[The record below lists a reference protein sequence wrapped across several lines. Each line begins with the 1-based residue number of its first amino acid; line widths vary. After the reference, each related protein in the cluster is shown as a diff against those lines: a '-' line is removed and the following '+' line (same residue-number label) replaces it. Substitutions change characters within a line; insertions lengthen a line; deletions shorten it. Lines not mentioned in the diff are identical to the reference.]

1 MLILLKY
8 DFKLDMG
15 INMATKSTT
24 LITDS
29 DVPETKDNLIS
40 LQDSGKESQVLEI
53 NKQMSALKG
62 SISTLTKKINTTN
75 KQVKEDVSRL
85 TTSDVEIT
93 ESNEKQVIEIND
105 QITAVEGSIS
115 TLTKKLNATNKQV
128 KSDVNRL
135 TTSDAEITDKV
146 ADTYKQL
153 AVIDNTFGELS
164 QQSNKIT
171 VDLKKVNTTLKA
183 FEKSSKE
190 ALNLAIDTQS
200 EVNSEFTQQHEDL
213 IQRAEKLSKNAKT
226 ISTKLTKSIK
236 ENSKALSE
244 LEAKIITDLE
254 NVAQLSQSR
263 DEKLDDKIKTSNDEI
278 SSQKAKMLLMQSVD
292 EALEKRASALEGTSD
307 QLVIDSQNLR
317 DSTETLD
324 ILTSKLSSD
333 VQALE
338 LHTAQLAQENIE
350 QQAQIDE
357 LQVNTGSITRT
368 LLALATLEKK
378 HFRVL
383 AGGSLLLVLAV
394 IATFFYGE
402 YVRDTEMANE
412 GQRNT
417 VINEQV
423 SNLQNKVEDEQMAS
437 QVFYSEIIELQNN
450 LTQVKSELQ
459 QKTEQLNTEFQQKA
473 EEIKAEIVEMNDEVQ
488 SLDGRVQYLAP
499 LYNFGSDNTIHG
511 SQWLSNLDES
521 KLSIKIATVAEKQD
535 MYKIAQRYSN
545 YFTEELAYFITAD
558 EQYALVYGGNFNDEQ
573 QVTDTL
579 RNMPSYINYELIS
592 SISNAEI
599 LQQIKE

>member
-1 MLILLKY
+1 M
-8 DFKLDMG
+8 
-15 INMATKSTT
+15 
-24 LITDS
+24 
-29 DVPETKDNLIS
+29 
-40 LQDSGKESQVLEI
+40 
-53 NKQMSALKG
+53 
-62 SISTLTKKINTTN
+62 
-75 KQVKEDVSRL
+75 
-85 TTSDVEIT
+85 
-93 ESNEKQVIEIND
+93 
-105 QITAVEGSIS
+105 
-115 TLTKKLNATNKQV
+115 
-128 KSDVNRL
+128 
-135 TTSDAEITDKV
+135 
-146 ADTYKQL
+146 
-153 AVIDNTFGELS
+153 
-164 QQSNKIT
+164 
-171 VDLKKVNTTLKA
+171 
-183 FEKSSKE
+183 
-190 ALNLAIDTQS
+190 
-200 EVNSEFTQQHEDL
+200 
-213 IQRAEKLSKNAKT
+213 
-226 ISTKLTKSIK
+226 
-236 ENSKALSE
+236 
-244 LEAKIITDLE
+244 
-254 NVAQLSQSR
+254 
-263 DEKLDDKIKTSNDEI
+263 
-278 SSQKAKMLLMQSVD
+278 
-292 EALEKRASALEGTSD
+292 
-307 QLVIDSQNLR
+307 
-317 DSTETLD
+317 
-324 ILTSKLSSD
+324 
-333 VQALE
+333 
-338 LHTAQLAQENIE
+338 
-350 QQAQIDE
+350 
-357 LQVNTGSITRT
+357 
-368 LLALATLEKK
+368 
-378 HFRVL
+378 
-383 AGGSLLLVLAV
+383 

-459 QKTEQLNTEFQQKA
+459 QKTEQQNTEFQQKA

>member
-450 LTQVKSELQ
+450 LTQVKSEVQ
-459 QKTEQLNTEFQQKA
+459 QKTEQL
-473 EEIKAEIVEMNDEVQ
+473 I
-488 SLDGRVQYLAP
+488 
-499 LYNFGSDNTIHG
+499 
-511 SQWLSNLDES
+511 LSFNR
-521 KLSIKIATVAEKQD
+521 KLKKL
-535 MYKIAQRYSN
+535 K
-545 YFTEELAYFITAD
+545 L
-558 EQYALVYGGNFNDEQ
+558 
-573 QVTDTL
+573 
-579 RNMPSYINYELIS
+579 
-592 SISNAEI
+592 
-599 LQQIKE
+599 K

>member
-383 AGGSLLLVLAV
+383 AGGSLLL
-394 IATFFYGE
+394 
-402 YVRDTEMANE
+402 
-412 GQRNT
+412 
-417 VINEQV
+417 
-423 SNLQNKVEDEQMAS
+423 
-437 QVFYSEIIELQNN
+437 
-450 LTQVKSELQ
+450 
-459 QKTEQLNTEFQQKA
+459 
-473 EEIKAEIVEMNDEVQ
+473 
-488 SLDGRVQYLAP
+488 
-499 LYNFGSDNTIHG
+499 
-511 SQWLSNLDES
+511 
-521 KLSIKIATVAEKQD
+521 
-535 MYKIAQRYSN
+535 
-545 YFTEELAYFITAD
+545 
-558 EQYALVYGGNFNDEQ
+558 
-573 QVTDTL
+573 
-579 RNMPSYINYELIS
+579 
-592 SISNAEI
+592 
-599 LQQIKE
+599 

>member
-1 MLILLKY
+1 
-8 DFKLDMG
+8 
-15 INMATKSTT
+15 MATKSTT

-292 EALEKRASALEGTSD
+292 EALEKRAAALEGTSD

>member
-1 MLILLKY
+1 
-8 DFKLDMG
+8 MG

-292 EALEKRASALEGTSD
+292 EALEKRAAALEGTSD

>member
-292 EALEKRASALEGTSD
+292 EALEKRAAALEGTSD

>member
-1 MLILLKY
+1 MKY
-8 DFKLDMG
+8 DFKLDTG

-24 LITDS
+24 LTKDS
-29 DVPETKDNLIS
+29 TVPETKDNLIS

-164 QQSNKIT
+164 KQSNKIT

-292 EALEKRASALEGTSD
+292 EALEKRAAALEGTSD

-333 VQALE
+333 VEALE

-394 IATFFYGE
+394 IGTFFYGE

-459 QKTEQLNTEFQQKA
+459 QKTELLNTEFQQKA
-473 EEIKAEIVEMNDEVQ
+473 DEIKAEIVEMNDEVQ

-521 KLSIKIATVAEKQD
+521 KLSIKIATVAEKQE

-579 RNMPSYINYELIS
+579 RKMPSYINYELIS

>member
-1 MLILLKY
+1 
-8 DFKLDMG
+8 
-15 INMATKSTT
+15 MATKSTT

>member
-1 MLILLKY
+1 
-8 DFKLDMG
+8 
-15 INMATKSTT
+15 
-24 LITDS
+24 
-29 DVPETKDNLIS
+29 
-40 LQDSGKESQVLEI
+40 
-53 NKQMSALKG
+53 
-62 SISTLTKKINTTN
+62 
-75 KQVKEDVSRL
+75 
-85 TTSDVEIT
+85 
-93 ESNEKQVIEIND
+93 
-105 QITAVEGSIS
+105 
-115 TLTKKLNATNKQV
+115 
-128 KSDVNRL
+128 
-135 TTSDAEITDKV
+135 
-146 ADTYKQL
+146 
-153 AVIDNTFGELS
+153 
-164 QQSNKIT
+164 
-171 VDLKKVNTTLKA
+171 
-183 FEKSSKE
+183 
-190 ALNLAIDTQS
+190 
-200 EVNSEFTQQHEDL
+200 
-213 IQRAEKLSKNAKT
+213 
-226 ISTKLTKSIK
+226 
-236 ENSKALSE
+236 
-244 LEAKIITDLE
+244 
-254 NVAQLSQSR
+254 
-263 DEKLDDKIKTSNDEI
+263 
-278 SSQKAKMLLMQSVD
+278 MLLMQSVD
-292 EALEKRASALEGTSD
+292 EALEKRAAALEGTSD

-324 ILTSKLSSD
+324 ILTNKLSSD
-333 VQALE
+333 VEALE

-394 IATFFYGE
+394 IGTFFYGE

-459 QKTEQLNTEFQQKA
+459 QKTELLNTEFQQKA
-473 EEIKAEIVEMNDEVQ
+473 DEIKAEIVEMNDEVQ

-521 KLSIKIATVAEKQD
+521 KLSIKIATVAEKQE

-579 RNMPSYINYELIS
+579 RKMPSYINYELIS

>member
-357 LQVNTGSITRT
+357 LQVNTGPITRT

-394 IATFFYGE
+394 IASFFYGE